1 MLFNVSPLSKTNL
14 ILLGLTYF
22 FYYGQLGVLVPYI
35 GVFLDGRGYSSEQI
49 GQILAYITIARII
62 GPNLWSVLASYCQPG
77 LFIMRLG
84 AFLAF
89 ICTFLAYYYHGFWI
103 VTLSLGLM
111 MMFWTAIVPQLEVV
125 AMDCCQGSAQGYANL
140 RMWGSIGFI
149 VLSIILGALLDMT
162 STEVVLY
169 SMTLVLFA
177 LFVMTCMIATPEH
190 PVERTD
196 QLAHNQAQW
205 QLARSAPF
213 VLFIL
218 SALLLQ
224 FSLGP
229 FYTFFALYAEDLGY
243 TGAQTGWLVALG
255 VIAEIAMFFV
265 AGRLLQR
272 FSLNNML
279 IISMVFTALRWY
291 LLAYWAESTILVI
304 ISQLLHAFSFGLTH
318 CASISFIHR
327 YFDKSFQARGQAIY
341 VSVAFGVGGAA
352 GSYLGGLYWD
362 QGAGA
367 QFTFILSM
375 GIALLAGAILLF
387 ARHPLLQSPAK

>member
-1 MLFNVSPLSKTNL
+1 MPFNVLPSSKTNL

-49 GQILAYITIARII
+49 GQILAYITVARII
-62 GPNLWSVLASYCQPG
+62 GPNIWSVLANYCQPG

-84 AFLAF
+84 AILAF
-89 ICTFLAYYYHGFWI
+89 ICTFLAYYYYGFWA
-103 VTLSLGLM
+103 VTLALGLM
-111 MMFWTAIVPQLEVV
+111 MMFWTAILPQLEVV
-125 AMDCCQGSAQGYANL
+125 AMDCCQGNAQGYANL

-149 VLSIILGALLDMT
+149 VLSIILGALLDVT
-162 STEVVLY
+162 STEVILY
-169 SMTLVLFA
+169 AMTLVLFA
-177 LFVMTCMIATPEH
+177 LFVMTCLITAPEH
-190 PVERTD
+190 PIEHTD
-196 QLAHNQAQW
+196 QSAHNKAQW
-205 QLARSAPF
+205 QLARSTPF

-224 FSLGP
+224 FSFGP
-229 FYTFFALYAEDLGY
+229 FYTFFALYTGDLGY
-243 TGAQTGWLVALG
+243 TGTQTGWLIALA
-255 VIAEIAMFFV
+255 VIAEIGMFVV

-272 FSLNNML
+272 YSLNSML
-279 IISMVFTALRWY
+279 IISMMLTALRWY
-291 LLAYWAESTILVI
+291 LLAYWAESAVLVV

-327 YFDKSFQARGQAIY
+327 YFAKSFQAQGQAIY
-341 VSVAFGVGGAA
+341 VSVAFGIGGAA
-352 GSYLGGLYWD
+352 GSYLSGVYWD

-375 GIALLAGAILLF
+375 GIALLAGALLLF
-387 ARHPLLQSPAK
+387 AKHPLLQSPAK